1 MFDLS
6 WSHIAILV
14 VVALLVLGPK
24 ELPNAIRTG
33 AQLLRS
39 GRKLAG
45 EFRSGMDDLLRE
57 AELEE
62 TRKAIT
68 QAVSEGVEKTIAENV
83 DPTGEVK
90 AAIST
95 DPLKELEATATA
107 ADGTPGDSAPEVIEH
122 DAPPAPAHSILP
134 PGDAAPRL
142 SPEALPAGVTPAEEA
157 PAAESP
163 AGESPA
169 GEPPIGE
176 PSKSSAGPG
185 PAEAASEMDRP
196 DQKQSAGG

>member
-33 AQLLRS
+33 AQLLRT

-62 TRKAIT
+62 TRQAIT
-68 QAVSEGVEKTIAENV
+68 KAMSEGVEKTLTENV
-83 DPTGEVK
+83 DPTGELKSAV
-90 AAIST
+90 SV
-95 DPLKELEATATA
+95 DPLLEAPSVASDPASSDT
-107 ADGTPGDSAPEVIEH
+107 TPKMIEH
-122 DAPPAPAHSILP
+122 DPPPAPAHSILP
-134 PGDAAPRL
+134 PEEGAGPSAVTP
-142 SPEALPAGVTPAEEA
+142 SPVTVTAIEPVGGGGGGVTETP
-157 PAAESP
+157 PAAESQ
-163 AGESPA
+163 
-169 GEPPIGE
+169 
-176 PSKSSAGPG
+176 
-185 PAEAASEMDRP
+185 
-196 DQKQSAGG
+196 DQKQTTGA

>member
-33 AQLLRS
+33 AQLLRT

-62 TRKAIT
+62 TRQAIT
-68 QAVSEGVEKTIAENV
+68 KAMSEGVEKTLAENV
-83 DPTGEVK
+83 DPTGELKSAV
-90 AAIST
+90 SVN
-95 DPLKELEATATA
+95 PLLEAPAAEAAATA
-107 ADGTPGDSAPEVIEH
+107 SDTTPTLIEH
-122 DAPPAPAHSILP
+122 DPPPAPAHSITP
-134 PGDAAPRL
+134 PPDETG
-142 SPEALPAGVTPAEEA
+142 A
-157 PAAESP
+157 PAP
-163 AGESPA
+163 VTI
-169 GEPPIGE
+169 EP
-176 PSKSSAGPG
+176 
-185 PAEAASEMDRP
+185 AASETKPEAPTVADGAER
-196 DQKQSAGG
+196 KQSAETTGTGA

>member
-33 AQLLRS
+33 AQLLRT
-39 GRKLAG
+39 GRKLAN

-62 TRKAIT
+62 TRRTIN
-68 QAVSEGVEKTIAENV
+68 QAMSEGVEKTLIEKV
-83 DPTGEVK
+83 DPEGEIK
-90 AAIST
+90 SAISV
-95 DPLKELEATATA
+95 DPLLENSTAEHSLA
-107 ADGTPGDSAPEVIEH
+107 ADDSGPKVIEH

-134 PGDAAPRL
+134 P
-142 SPEALPAGVTPAEEA
+142 AEEA
-157 PAAESP
+157 PAAPAAAIAAVEPPPIEPLSKEPPSIEPPSGGSGAEAPSP
-163 AGESPA
+163 APAPA
-169 GEPPIGE
+169 GRE
-176 PSKSSAGPG
+176 
-185 PAEAASEMDRP
+185 
-196 DQKQSAGG
+196 DQKQGMGS